1 MGDQFH
7 GDESGGWLLSLTNS
21 IKEYVTKGL
30 MGRKADE
37 PQSKETSKERVKR

>member
-21 IKEYVTKGL
+21 IKEYMTKGL
-30 MGRKADE
+30 MRRKADD